1 MAIAASKGSRGSIES
16 RMHATLSL
24 QYPLLPA
31 DDNAEFAA
39 AAELYHIEVLL
50 VSSNSL
56 SIAMI
61 YCAVLKNGLGQV
73 ALQASLA
80 VLQKQYVTCLANSGT
95 VGARTSA
102 RVCIPRASR
111 PEWVSLL
118 QKPRIDTVQIPR
130 GTTWYQRLILLDIK
144 RCFPTAPVVRKQH
157 PQK

>member
-1 MAIAASKGSRGSIES
+1 
-16 RMHATLSL
+16 MHATLSL

-39 AAELYHIEVLL
+39 AAELSHIKVLL

-56 SIAMI
+56 SIAII

-118 QKPRIDTVQIPR
+118 LKPRIDTVQILVHHVVVPAPHCVGHKAVLPNRTSCKKAASTKDPR
-130 GTTWYQRLILLDIK
+130 QV
-144 RCFPTAPVVRKQH
+144 PVI
-157 PQK
+157 